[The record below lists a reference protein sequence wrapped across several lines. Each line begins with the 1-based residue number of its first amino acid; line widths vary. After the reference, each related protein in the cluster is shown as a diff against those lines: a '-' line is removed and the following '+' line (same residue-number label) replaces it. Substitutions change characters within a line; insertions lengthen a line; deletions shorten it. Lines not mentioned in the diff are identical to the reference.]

1 MRRCLVECI
10 NWKSTVENEPPTAIL
25 RPRQRSGRS
34 RCGRYAPLVWAFG
47 AGLVMMGFAAPAS
60 AQVQIE
66 VGIGTP
72 RVGAHVVIGQPRP
85 YVVERVYEP
94 VYYEP
99 VYVERVHVVHDHRC
113 KHKHAHGWGKHERE
127 YYKEVRH
134 ARREYEK
141 DHRKGGRDRRW

>member
-1 MRRCLVECI
+1 MRRHLLG
-10 NWKSTVENEPPTAIL
+10 AL
-25 RPRQRSGRS
+25 
-34 RCGRYAPLVWAFG
+34 G
-47 AGLVMMGFAAPAS
+47 AGFMVVWFAAPAS
-60 AQVQIE
+60 AQVNVT

-113 KHKHAHGWGKHERE
+113 KHKHAHGWGRHERD
-127 YYKEVRH
+127 YRDARY
-134 ARREYEK
+134 ARREYE
-141 DHRKGGRDRRW
+141 RDRRIAVRGRRW